1 MRGLLQQRPFSS
13 GSGQDGP
20 ALIKP
25 VRPAGRRRPGAAGII
40 MTGTILVLAVY
51 LIYPIVIL
59 FVLSFNTSRDVLVGP
74 SHWGISN
81 WVNAWKVPGL
91 LASLGNSF
99 LIWFL
104 VAGISLPIA
113 IAISLV
119 LARTN
124 IPFSH
129 AIEAGFWIAF
139 IFPPLASTFGWIM
152 LAEPT
157 YGFLNKLLD
166 LLPFIHGSP
175 LNIYS
180 VPGIVWTR
188 LMGAGIA
195 FKVILLT
202 PAFRNMDGALEE
214 ASRTSGASRI
224 KTLLRVTLPVMATPI
239 VLVLALQLITVFQGF
254 ETEYLLG
261 SEFNFYVY
269 STKIYQLV
277 SLSDIPQY
285 AQAIVLASVTLL
297 IIAVIIPIQ
306 RWITTRRPY
315 TTVTSSF
322 KPSLIDLGRWKW
334 PSFGLVAFILFAL
347 TALPALVLVLGSFM
361 ERVGFFNTTPLWTT
375 IHWQNV
381 LTNPMFTSALLTTI
395 VLSVVAGVVSPVVF
409 SLLAYMIVR
418 TRWRGRTVLD
428 SIIWASAAM
437 PGILLGLG
445 LLLMF
450 LITPGLKWLFGTIW
464 VLMIVIIA
472 AGTTTGVNV
481 LKGVFVQLGASLEE
495 AGRVAG
501 AGWIRTYFK
510 VVVPVLMPSMVLVGM
525 LSFVAA
531 ANTTSSIILLASQ
544 NTQTLATLALT
555 IGSPAQG
562 QLEQAGIL
570 SLIIL
575 VLSLGVALPMRTL
588 ARRLGVRHDLG
599 IDLSEQVHA

>member
-1 MRGLLQQRPFSS
+1 MLRHIIG
-13 GSGQDGP
+13 
-20 ALIKP
+20 
-25 VRPAGRRRPGAAGII
+25 RRPGAAGII
-40 MTGTILVLAVY
+40 MTATILVLGVY

-59 FVLSFNTSRDVLVGP
+59 LILSFDTARDILVGP
-74 SHWGISN
+74 SHWGLSN
-81 WVNAWKVPGL
+81 WINAWKTPGL
-91 LASLGNSF
+91 LVSLWNSF

-104 VAGISLPIA
+104 VAAISLPIA

-129 AIEAGFWIAF
+129 AIEVVFWIAF

-152 LAEPT
+152 LAQPT

-180 VPGIVWTR
+180 IPGIVWAR

-202 PAFRNMDGALEE
+202 PAFRNMDGALED
-214 ASRTSGASRI
+214 AGRAAGASRI
-224 KTLLRVTLPVMATPI
+224 RTLLRVTVPVMASPI
-239 VLVLALQLITVFQGF
+239 VLVLALQLVTVFQGF

-277 SLSDIPQY
+277 TLSDVPQY
-285 AQAIVLASVTLL
+285 SQAIVLASVTLL
-297 IIAVIIPIQ
+297 IIAIIIPIQ
-306 RWITTRRPY
+306 RWVTTRRPY
-315 TTVTSSF
+315 TTITSSF
-322 KPSLIDLGRWKW
+322 RPTLINLGRWKW
-334 PSFGLVAFILFAL
+334 PTFGVVALVLFVL
-347 TALPALVLVLGSFM
+347 TGLPALVLIVGSFM

-375 IHWQNV
+375 MHWTNV
-381 LTNPMFTSALLTTI
+381 FTDPQFTSALLTTLI
-395 VLSVVAGVVSPVVF
+395 VSVVAGVASPIIF

-418 TRWRGRTVLD
+418 TRWRGRSLLD
-428 SIIWASAAM
+428 SIIWGSAAM

-450 LITPGLKWLFGTIW
+450 LITPGLKVLFGTIW

-472 AGTTTGVNV
+472 AGATTGVNV

-495 AGRVAG
+495 AGRVSG
-501 AGWIRTYFK
+501 AGWIRTYVR
-510 VVVPVLMPSMVLVGM
+510 VVIPVLMPSMVLVGM

-555 IGSPAQG
+555 IGSPANG
-562 QLEQAGIL
+562 QLEEAGIL

-575 VLSLGVALPMRTL
+575 VLSLGVALPMRSL
-588 ARRLGVRHDLG
+588 ARRMGVRHDLR
-599 IDLSEQVHA
+599 IDASETLHV